1 MQFFEERIGK
11 LLEELGA
18 LRYRTVQTLTDFR
31 YLPQGERYEKIAEL
45 PKEGWQPFDK
55 NCEWGGDNVCAWF
68 QADYAVPQEM
78 DGKCAALLVEIDEGW
93 DATNTQFRAYING
106 ELRQG
111 LDVNHREIIL
121 TEKAKAGES
130 YNLTLRAFSGVQR
143 EHLRMVLHAC
153 ILDRDVEKYYYD
165 VKVPLG
171 VARCLPREDENYIK
185 IIQALNHSLNLL
197 DLRHVPE
204 AQFRASLQAAQ
215 EDLTREF
222 YEKLCG
228 DKPEKVYCVGHTH
241 IDVAWLWTLA
251 VTQDKAVRSFSSMLE
266 LMRQYP
272 EFIFMSSQPQLY
284 KYVQQDAPEVFE
296 EIKARIAQNRWEPE
310 GAMFLEADC
319 NLTSGESL
327 VRQIVHGKRYF
338 RQQFGR
344 DNEIVWLPDV
354 FGYSA
359 ALPQIMKRSGVKYFM
374 TTKISWNEINK
385 MPYDTFLW
393 QGIDGSEI
401 LTHFSTTRNYDMDRE
416 RRAIEPGTGT
426 TYVAMLSPIQV
437 MGAWQ
442 RYQQKDVNTETLMT
456 CGYGDGGG
464 GTTREMLENQRRMA
478 KGIPGCPQ
486 TVFSTAD
493 EFFHILDEHCRN
505 SHFLPRWVGEL
516 YLEYHRGTYT
526 GMARNKRYN
535 RKSEFAYQEAE
546 LFSLMAQKRAGLA
559 YPKARLNAGWEVI
572 LRNQFHD
579 ILPGS
584 SIKEVYEDSK
594 AEYEKIAEES
604 AEMLQSARQALADSL
619 AAPQGALVAF
629 NPAGFDN
636 NGPVLCDGPADVTV
650 LSGGAPLPTQRTHDS
665 RLVFDGGMIPGKGYK
680 AFALAPAVPQ
690 KGSIT
695 FDGRTLET
703 PFYRV
708 RFNEKAQFESLFDK
722 RAGREVLRP
731 GQAGNVLMTYEDK
744 PHNFDAWDLN
754 NYYTEKS
761 WEMDQVSGVEVLEQ
775 GPVRTVIRV
784 TRPYLSST
792 CVQDIIFYERHPR
805 IDFETK
811 IDWHEHQI
819 FVKALFPVDIQAS
832 EATYEIQ
839 YGHVTRPTHYNTSW
853 DFARFE
859 VCHHKWLDFSEAGYG
874 VSVLNDCKYG
884 ASVHDGVIGLSLIKS
899 GVYPNPDAD
908 NELHTFTYS
917 LLPHEGCWR
926 KAGVVKEAYLLN
938 QPASCAIKQ
947 TAAGALPAQGFAVR
961 SNAANVVVEVVK
973 QAEDDEDT
981 IIRVYEA
988 YRRRTQATL
997 ELESEIAACQ
1007 ECDLMEENEQPV
1019 SWDAHHIS
1027 FEIRPF
1033 EIRTF
1038 RLRLR

>member
-130 YNLTLRAFSGVQR
+130 YNLTLRAFSGAQR

-650 LSGGAPLPTQRTHDS
+650 LSGGAPLPTQRTHDG

-792 CVQDIIFYERHPR
+792 CVQDIIF
-805 IDFETK
+805 
-811 IDWHEHQI
+811 
-819 FVKALFPVDIQAS
+819 
-832 EATYEIQ
+832 
-839 YGHVTRPTHYNTSW
+839 
-853 DFARFE
+853 
-859 VCHHKWLDFSEAGYG
+859 
-874 VSVLNDCKYG
+874 
-884 ASVHDGVIGLSLIKS
+884 
-899 GVYPNPDAD
+899 
-908 NELHTFTYS
+908 
-917 LLPHEGCWR
+917 
-926 KAGVVKEAYLLN
+926 
-938 QPASCAIKQ
+938 
-947 TAAGALPAQGFAVR
+947 
-961 SNAANVVVEVVK
+961 
-973 QAEDDEDT
+973 
-981 IIRVYEA
+981 
-988 YRRRTQATL
+988 
-997 ELESEIAACQ
+997 
-1007 ECDLMEENEQPV
+1007 
-1019 SWDAHHIS
+1019 
-1027 FEIRPF
+1027 
-1033 EIRTF
+1033 
-1038 RLRLR
+1038 